1 MSVRI
6 LYFAGLK
13 EALGM
18 PGESIALPAGVVTVG
33 ELRDWL
39 VAQGRDKL
47 ATAKNLR
54 CAVNQ
59 DMAKLD
65 AEIKDGDEIAFFPP
79 VTGG

>member
-1 MSVRI
+1 MRATPADSRREA
-6 LYFAGLK
+6 AG
-13 EALGM
+13 
-18 PGESIALPAGVVTVG
+18 
-33 ELRDWL
+33 LRDWL
-39 VAQGRDKL
+39 VGQGRDAL

-65 AEIKDGDEIAFFPP
+65 APIQDGDEIAFFPP